1 MNLHCVLTRSLS
13 LIGACLCMTCCSS
26 VPEAFIDAEALVSA
40 DKFISEGGA
49 GGWVVDQQAM
59 DVLGSPYLLAHGAGV
74 PVQDVCGAVQL
85 PSSGRWHVWVRTY
98 NWTSP
103 WSEKEGPGAF
113 NVTIDGNALEKVCG
127 NTGDKWEW
135 QYAGSFRAS
144 DACVTVGLHDL
155 TGFDGRC
162 DALAFSRSRHAVLP
176 DTVEGMHGLRLAFN
190 PSYDTP
196 CDTVRYDFVV
206 VGGGISGICAAV
218 AAARL
223 GLRTAIV
230 NDRPVLGGN
239 NSAEIRVHL
248 GGMIELEPYPNLG
261 NLIKEFGHKKC
272 ANAASAESYDDPA
285 KERILREAGVDIYAP
300 FHAVSVRKDSS
311 VIASVDVRNILS
323 GGLLRLEAPLF
334 ADCTGDGNL
343 GYMAGADWT
352 DGREAQSEFDEPMA
366 PQVADKEHLGASLL
380 WNSRQTDSVSVF
392 PEFEYG
398 LHFSDS
404 TVQAVKKSEW
414 YWETGLGDDMIK
426 DVERIRDFGLL
437 AVYSN
442 WSYLK
447 NHSCEAEKFSHREL
461 DWVAYITGKRE
472 SRRLLGDHIL
482 TENDIVDA
490 VPYPD
495 ATCSTSWSI
504 DLHYRKPENSRD
516 FPGMEF
522 MTYAEHKYFPPYP
535 IPYRCL
541 YSRNVDNLFLAGR
554 DISATHVA
562 LGSTRVIRTCGMM
575 GEVVGMAASV
585 CKEHGSLPRSVYS
598 DYLPQ
603 LQALMKEG
611 VGKKGLPNDQTFCIH
626 GCFPPK

>member
-1 MNLHCVLTRSLS
+1 MKKS
-13 LIGACLCMTCCSS
+13 LILSALAALLIAGCSTA
-26 VPEAFIDAEALVSA
+26 PAAFVDAEAL
-40 DKFISEGGA
+40 DYP
-49 GGWVVDQQAM
+49 GGWVTDQQAM

-74 PVQDVCGAVQL
+74 PVEDASGAVTL
-85 PSSGRWHVWVRTY
+85 PETGRWHVWVRTY

-113 NVTIDGNALEKVCG
+113 EVTIDGKTLGKTCG
-127 NTGDKWEW
+127 SKGSAWEW
-135 QYAGSFRAS
+135 QYAGSFKAPGKEIS
-144 DACVTVGLHDL
+144 LGLHDL

-162 DALAFSRSRHAVLP
+162 DAIAFTKGRRATLPKTPDQMHA
-176 DTVEGMHGLRLAFN
+176 LRLAFD
-190 PSYDTP
+190 PDYDTP
-196 CDTVRYDFVV
+196 AETTEYDFVV

-223 GLRTAIV
+223 GMHVAIL

-248 GGMIELEPYPNLG
+248 GGRIELDPYPNLG
-261 NLIKEFGHKKC
+261 NLIKEFGHKACK
-272 ANAASAESYDDPA
+272 NADAAEKFEDGK
-285 KERILREAGVDIYAP
+285 KEDILRSAGVDIFAP
-300 FHAVSVRKDSS
+300 YHAVSVVKDGSR
-311 VIASVDVRNILS
+311 IASVDAREINSGELIRLS
-323 GGLLRLEAPLF
+323 APLF

-343 GYMAGADWT
+343 GFMAGADWT
-352 DGREAQSEFDEPMA
+352 EGREARSEYNEPMA
-366 PQVADKEHLGASLL
+366 PETADKEHLGASLL
-380 WNSRQTDSVSVF
+380 WNSKDTGAPSAF

-404 TVQAVKKSEW
+404 TVQRVKKSEW
-414 YWETGLGDDMIK
+414 YWETGLSDDMIK
-426 DVERIRDFGLL
+426 DVEKIRDFGLL

-442 WSYLK
+442 WSFLK
-447 NHSCEAEKFSHREL
+447 NHASGTEDFANRAL

-472 SRRLLGDHIL
+472 SRRLLGDHVL
-482 TENDIVDA
+482 TENDIVD
-490 VPYPD
+490 VIPYPD
-495 ATCSTSWSI
+495 GTCSTSWSI

-522 MTYAEHKYFPPYP
+522 MTTAEHKYFEPYP

-541 YSRNVDNLFLAGR
+541 YSRNIDNLFMAGR

-585 CKEHGSLPRSVYS
+585 CKAHGSLPRSVYT
-598 DYLPQ
+598 DYLAE

-611 VGKKGLPNDQTFCIH
+611 VGQKGLPNDQTFCIH
-626 GCFPPK
+626 GCYPPKQ